1 MLPLWNFGVLAFTSL
16 FTVINPISAAPIF
29 VGMTAGAAP
38 AERRRAAL
46 KSSLAAGA
54 TLLLFEAAGGL
65 IFSFFGIT
73 VPAFQIAGGVLFTM
87 ISIRT
92 LNNGREEVEAE
103 AAGADPS
110 IVPLAIP
117 TIAGPGAIST
127 VMALV
132 GQAPDYRQRVAL
144 AAAIG
149 AAIAITWIVL
159 LAAPWIVEKIGQ
171 TGQRIVAKIMGLI
184 TCVIGVQFVI
194 NGITPVLSAIIRN
207 AR

>member
-1 MLPLWNFGVLAFTSL
+1 MSLLHFGLIAGTSL

-29 VGMTAGAAP
+29 VGLTSGMTPAA
-38 AERRRAAL
+38 RRRSAVKA
-46 KSSLAAGA
+46 SLASGV

-73 VPAFQIAGGVLFTM
+73 VPAFQIAGGILFAM
-87 ISIRT
+87 ISIKT
-92 LNNGREEVEAE
+92 LNDGREEVPEE
-103 AAGADPS
+103 ETGGDPS

-117 TIAGPGAIST
+117 TISGPGAIST

-132 GQAPDYRQRVAL
+132 GQAASFPHRAAL

-149 AAIAITWIVL
+149 ANLVVTLAIL
-159 LAAPWIVEKIGQ
+159 LAAPWIVAKIGA
-171 TGQRIVAKIMGLI
+171 TGQRIVAKVMGLI
-184 TCVIGVQFVI
+184 TCVIGIQFII
-194 NGITPVLSAIIRN
+194 NGATPVLTAIIKG

>member
-29 VGMTAGAAP
+29 VGMTSGSTRG
-38 AERRRAAL
+38 ERRRAAA

-92 LNNGREEVEAE
+92 LNNGREEVEAD
-103 AAGADPS
+103 AAGGDPS

-117 TIAGPGAIST
+117 TIAGNEE
-127 VMALV
+127 
-132 GQAPDYRQRVAL
+132 PDR
-144 AAAIG
+144 
-149 AAIAITWIVL
+149 
-159 LAAPWIVEKIGQ
+159 
-171 TGQRIVAKIMGLI
+171 
-184 TCVIGVQFVI
+184 
-194 NGITPVLSAIIRN
+194 
-207 AR
+207 

>member
-1 MLPLWNFGVLAFTSL
+1 MSSSGSFGLLAFTSL

-29 VGMTAGAAP
+29 VAMTTDRSAG
-38 AERRRAAL
+38 ERRKAAL

-54 TLLLFEAAGGL
+54 TLLVFEAAGGL

-87 ISIRT
+87 ISIKT
-92 LNNGREEVEAE
+92 LNDGREEVEAD
-103 AAGADPS
+103 AAGGDPS

-132 GQAPDYRQRVAL
+132 GQAPSYRHRAAL

-149 AAIAITWIVL
+149 VAIAITWIVL
-159 LAAPWIVEKIGQ
+159 LAAPWIVEKIGR

-194 NGITPVLSAIIRN
+194 NGITPVLSGIIRS